1 MAKAKAPIHASPA
14 GIAVFPKLNEPDYE
28 FNPGGVWSSKLK
40 YNLDDEGTQELWD
53 WLEERHAAAYE
64 AYIASKV
71 TSETPVPKGMYK
83 TAALAKKKIP
93 VADKPHVMLEDDDGE
108 PTNEFT
114 VNFKRVYHVI
124 TKDKREFYFTP
135 KFFDAANKR
144 IKNVPQIWGGSK
156 LKVTYNCNDWGTPKL
171 GGGISLR
178 LVNVQIIDLV
188 NADNGDGGDSGFGEE
203 EGYTNEDDFD
213 SGSTPTPQAG
223 DSGADAGD
231 DSDDDGTGDF

>member
-1 MAKAKAPIHASPA
+1 MAKAKAPVYASPK

-53 WLEERHAAAYE
+53 FLEGRHLNAYE
-64 AYIASKV
+64 EFVASKV
-71 TSETPVPKGMYK
+71 SKETPLPKGFYK
-83 TAALAKKKIP
+83 TVAMAKKKIP
-93 VADKPHVMLEDDDGE
+93 VADRPHVMLEDDDGE

-124 TKDKREFYFTP
+124 TKDKREFFFTP
-135 KFFDAANKR
+135 KFFDAANAH
-144 IKNVPQIWGGSK
+144 IKNVPQIWGGSG
-156 LKVTYNCNDWGTPKL
+156 LKVTYQCNDWGTPKL

-188 NADNGDGGDSGFGEE
+188 NQDNGDGGDSGFGEE
-203 EGYTNEDDFD
+203 EGYSAEDFD
-213 SGSTPTPQAG
+213 SGTAASTPAAEAG
-223 DSGADAGD
+223 DPGAGE
-231 DSDDDGTGDF
+231 DDDGTGDF